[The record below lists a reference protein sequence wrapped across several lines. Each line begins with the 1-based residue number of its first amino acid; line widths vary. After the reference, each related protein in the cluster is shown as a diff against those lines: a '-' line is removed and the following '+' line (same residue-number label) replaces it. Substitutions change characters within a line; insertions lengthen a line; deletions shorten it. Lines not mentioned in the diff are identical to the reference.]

1 MVDHNYDIT
10 AIPVEDNYFD
20 NILCYHVLEHIP
32 DDRAAMQELFR
43 VLKPGGKVIIQTP
56 FKEGEIYEDF
66 SIVSP
71 EERLKHFGQED
82 HVRIYSVE
90 GLNKRLKDSGFEVE
104 VRKFEVEEGDNYGLK
119 GKEVIL
125 IASK

>member
-10 AIPVEDNYFD
+10 AIPVKDNHFD